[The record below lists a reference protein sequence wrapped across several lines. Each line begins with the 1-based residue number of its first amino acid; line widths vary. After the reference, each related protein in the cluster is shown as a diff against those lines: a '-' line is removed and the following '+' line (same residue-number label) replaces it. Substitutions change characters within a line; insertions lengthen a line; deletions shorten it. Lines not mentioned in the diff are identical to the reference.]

1 MDFSLFVYTLLT
13 MIIECVIRKT
23 IRNIQWQV
31 SCVNMQLQMS
41 ERASLCVCVW
51 DSGGQN
57 GASRAAYT
65 CFSLGKSHNRHS
77 KEWEKEIKPL
87 PTKSSHMCDTSI
99 HVRTPTERNEI
110 LHIVRLMRE
119 HIHNMW
125 LKANAAILPELQ
137 LLKVFNSFGHIN
149 LQFFWC
155 GLLDLVLWLEKKV
168 QWNSSIQNG
177 NSAKWNILND
187 FSSLSLEFHTHAT
200 PNSRTQQLS
209 LSLSYTFPINQFSFH
224 WAILFIHIFFLFFF
238 RFYRTLQTKTHFDT
252 R

>member
-1 MDFSLFVYTLLT
+1 

-149 LQFFWC
+149 LKFFWC

-168 QWNSSIQNG
+168 QWNSSIRNG
-177 NSAKWNILND
+177 NSERFFVSVTWISYPRNPK
-187 FSSLSLEFHTHAT
+187 LE
-200 PNSRTQQLS
+200 NSTTLS
-209 LSLSYTFPINQFSFH
+209 LSLLYFPNQPIFISLSNSIYSHFLS
-224 WAILFIHIFFLFFF
+224 ILLSILSNFA
-238 RFYRTLQTKTHFDT
+238 D
-252 R
+252 